1 MSNPLH
7 ELTRLPEDELAAKG
21 IEYTP
26 REIESQPKVWLKNHE
41 LLKGQEDEI
50 RSFIESRI
58 FSKEA
63 PRVILSG
70 AGSSAFVGL
79 AAENLL
85 RKQWQVD
92 VESRASTD
100 IVTNWDSILPKRAET
115 TLVSLSRSGNSPESI
130 GAFILAN
137 RFCERINHIVI
148 TCNRDGKL
156 ARTDPESG
164 NILRLLL
171 SDEAND
177 KGLAMTVSFTT
188 MLMASQFL
196 AYIQNSEEYER
207 ILRGMSKATETIF
220 KEYSSL
226 VKEVSRLGFERAFF
240 LGNGALYGCAVE
252 SHLKLQEL
260 TAGRIICKADSF
272 LGVRHGPEAAINEKT
287 LVVYFVSTDPF
298 VRHYELDLMKDL
310 YARELGLKK
319 MAVCNKSDGEME
331 RYVDYAI
338 EFDRENVLNIPDLC
352 RPVID
357 VTVGQMLGLFKA
369 LDLGLKPDNPSE
381 RGIITRVVEGVKIYD
396 HHKFKRQKRFEVLAE

>member
-7 ELTRLPEDELAAKG
+7 EITELPRDELVAKG
-21 IEYTP
+21 IEHTP
-26 REIESQPKVWLKNHE
+26 REIESQPRVWLKNYE
-41 LLKGQEDEI
+41 LLKSREDEI
-50 RSFIESRI
+50 KSFVESRI
-58 FSKEA
+58 FSKRA
-63 PRVILSG
+63 PTAILSG
-70 AGSSAFVGL
+70 AGSSAFIGL
-79 AAENLL
+79 AVENLL
-85 RKQWQVD
+85 RKQWQVG
-92 VESRASTD
+92 VESRPSTD

-115 TLVSLSRSGNSPESI
+115 TLVSFSRSGNSPESI

-137 RFCERINHIVI
+137 RFCKRINHIII
-148 TCNRDGKL
+148 TCNKDGKL
-156 ARTDPESG
+156 ARIDPESS
-164 NILRLLL
+164 NILHLLL
-171 SDEAND
+171 SEEAND

-188 MLMASQFL
+188 MLVASQFL

-226 VKEVSRLGFERAFF
+226 IKEVSRLGFERVFF

-272 LGVRHGPEAAINEKT
+272 LGVRHGPEVAINEKT
-287 LVVYFVSTDPF
+287 LVVYFVSANPF
-298 VRHYELDLMKDL
+298 VRRFEMDLMRDL
-310 YARELGLKK
+310 QTKELGLKK
-319 MAVCNKSDGEME
+319 IAVCNRSDREME
-331 RYVDYAI
+331 RYIDCAV
-338 EFDRENVLNIPDLC
+338 EFDRENAFNIPDLC

-381 RGIITRVVEGVKIYD
+381 RGIITRVVKGVRIYNHEKFEGQ
-396 HHKFKRQKRFEVLAE
+396 RRFEVLAE

>member
-7 ELTRLPEDELAAKG
+7 ELTRLPRDELAAKG

-26 REIESQPKVWLKNHE
+26 KEIESQPKVWLKNHE
-41 LLKGQEDEI
+41 LLKGREDEI

-58 FSKEA
+58 FPKEA

-85 RKQWQVD
+85 RKRWQVD

-100 IVTNWDSILPKRAET
+100 IVTSWDSILPKRAET

-137 RFCERINHIVI
+137 RLCERINHIII
-148 TCNRDGKL
+148 TCNKDGKL

-171 SDEAND
+171 SEDAND

-207 ILRGMSKATETIF
+207 ILGGMSKATETIF

-226 VKEVSRLGFERAFF
+226 IKEVSRLGFERAFF

-272 LGVRHGPEAAINEKT
+272 LGVRHGPEVAIDEKT

-298 VRHYELDLMKDL
+298 VRRYELDLMRDL
-310 YARELGLKK
+310 HAKNLGLKK
-319 MAVCNKSDGEME
+319 MAVCGRSDGKME
-331 RYVDYAI
+331 KCVDYAL
-338 EFDRENVLNIPDLC
+338 EFDRENVFDIPDHC
-352 RPVID
+352 RPMLD

-381 RGIITRVVEGVKIYD
+381 RGIITRVVKGVRVYD
-396 HHKFKRQKRFEVLAE
+396 REKFKADEGGSKRR

>member
-1 MSNPLH
+1 LMANPLH
-7 ELTRLPEDELAAKG
+7 ELTQLPRDELAAKG

-26 REIESQPKVWLKNHE
+26 REIESQPKVWLRNHE
-41 LLKGQEDEI
+41 MLKGREDEI
-50 RSFIESRI
+50 RSFIESKI
-58 FSKEA
+58 FSKKA
-63 PRVILSG
+63 PRIILSG

-85 RKQWQVD
+85 RKRWQVD

-100 IVTNWDSILPKRAET
+100 IVTSWDSILPKRAET
-115 TLVSLSRSGNSPESI
+115 TLVSFSRSGNSPESI
-130 GAFILAN
+130 GTFILAN
-137 RFCERINHIVI
+137 RLCERINHII
-148 TCNRDGKL
+148 STCNKDGKL
-156 ARTDPESG
+156 ARTDAESG

-171 SDEAND
+171 SEDAND

-196 AYIQNSEEYER
+196 AYIRNSEEYER

-226 VKEVSRLGFERAFF
+226 IKEVSKLGFERAFF

-272 LGVRHGPEAAINEKT
+272 LGVRHGPEVAIDEKT

-298 VRHYELDLMKDL
+298 VRQYELDLMRDL
-310 YARELGLKK
+310 YAENLGMKK
-319 MAVCNKSDGEME
+319 MAVCGRSDRKME
-331 RYVDYAI
+331 KCVRHTRPLQANVGC
-338 EFDRENVLNIPDLC
+338 DRGANA
-352 RPVID
+352 
-357 VTVGQMLGLFKA
+357 GAFQGA
-369 LDLGLKPDNPSE
+369 
-381 RGIITRVVEGVKIYD
+381 
-396 HHKFKRQKRFEVLAE
+396 

>member
-1 MSNPLH
+1 MANPLH
-7 ELTRLPEDELAAKG
+7 ELTQLPRDELAAKG

-26 REIESQPKVWLKNHE
+26 REIESQPKVWLRNHE
-41 LLKGQEDEI
+41 MLKGREDEI
-50 RSFIESRI
+50 RSFIESKI
-58 FSKEA
+58 FSKKA
-63 PRVILSG
+63 PRIILSG

-85 RKQWQVD
+85 RKRWQVD

-100 IVTNWDSILPKRAET
+100 IVTSWDSILPKRAET
-115 TLVSLSRSGNSPESI
+115 TLVSFSRSGNSPESI
-130 GAFILAN
+130 GTFILAN
-137 RFCERINHIVI
+137 RLCERINHIII
-148 TCNRDGKL
+148 TCNKDGKL
-156 ARTDPESG
+156 ARTDAESG

-171 SDEAND
+171 SEDAND

-196 AYIQNSEEYER
+196 AYIRNSEEYER

-226 VKEVSRLGFERAFF
+226 IKEVSKLGFERAFF

-272 LGVRHGPEAAINEKT
+272 LGVRHGPEVAIDEKT

-298 VRHYELDLMKDL
+298 VRQYELDLMRDL
-310 YARELGLKK
+310 YAENLGMKK
-319 MAVCNKSDGEME
+319 MAVCGRSDRKME
-331 RYVDYAI
+331 KCVDYAL
-338 EFDRENVLNIPDLC
+338 EFDRENVFDIPDQC
-352 RPVID
+352 RPMLD

-381 RGIITRVVEGVKIYD
+381 RGIITRVVKGVRIYD
-396 HHKFKRQKRFEVLAE
+396 PEKFKAVEGGSKRR